1 MPERYENL
9 SDDDLVQ
16 TLSKLDPSSHV
27 LVLIGEVRATRK
39 DLGDIREELAR
50 RPTHDEVKNEVR
62 LDRGKVVVIT
72 AVLFLILGGIVSYS
86 SKIACERADD
96 QRTAIRQILVIAAA
110 PRTPPANMT
119 PAERETFLKEE
130 AAREKS
136 TAKFFGAVQQ
146 YIEPL
151 TCSWI
156 PGDT

>member
-1 MPERYENL
+1 MSERYEDL
-9 SDDDLVQ
+9 SDDELVQ
-16 TLSKLDPSSHV
+16 TLSNLDPSSHV

-39 DLGDIREELAR
+39 DLVEIRDELAK
-50 RPTHDEVKNEVR
+50 RPTREDVKNEVK
-62 LDRGKVVVIT
+62 LDRNKLLIFGLI
-72 AVLFLILGGIVSYS
+72 AVFVLGGIVGYS

-151 TCSWI
+151 SCSWI